1 MRMSDWSSDV
11 CSSGLEAITAAAQLR
26 RDVDALGVLSS
37 TMPTVSEETTS
48 ELAQALVGRL
58 AQCRAVAGEGLP
70 LLLDDAFCALD
81 PSVKPLLLELLGR
94 PAGRPQIVVLTG
106 AGDRSAARRGGQ
118 GCGSTGSA

>member
-70 LLLDDAFCALD
+70 LLLDDAFCDLA
-81 PSVKPLLLELLGR
+81 PSVKPLLPELLGR
-94 PAGRPQIVVLTG
+94 SAGRPHTWFLTQAEAVASLVRREAHTG
-106 AGDRSAARRGGQ
+106 AG
-118 GCGSTGSA
+118 